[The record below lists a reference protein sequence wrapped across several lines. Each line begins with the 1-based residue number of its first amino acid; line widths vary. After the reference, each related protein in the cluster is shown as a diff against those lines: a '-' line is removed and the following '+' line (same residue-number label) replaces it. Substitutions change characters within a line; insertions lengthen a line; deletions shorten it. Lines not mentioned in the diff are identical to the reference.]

1 MSAPLNK
8 ESLPQT
14 RAGKE
19 GETFIRGRL
28 DHARRD
34 KNSWWLYL
42 LLLFFLFI
50 CKSLCL
56 MLLFA
61 VAVFPELIAQVTPR
75 DGAEG
80 RSRRRLI
87 QVGYLFLW
95 ATAILIN
102 FLGRYDRLPQDLV
115 EAYYFWPTMILLL
128 LGPALGQ
135 GAFLR
140 AMGIPGWLIRFVA
153 VLGCGL
159 ILPMLGGW
167 LDCARNYDTPREDW
181 GMEFT
186 HLSLKLYLVVCLP
199 AALLASLMSLCT
211 NRGKKSPVQSPEEI
225 PGKNLNRVHSLLFI
239 LAFVLQPLI
248 IIAISIYY
256 KGNGS
261 DTLALFW
268 LLSGVLLIW
277 LTFLF
282 KSWARSVI
290 VWRICLVMGCAAF
303 PLSLVALWDYLRYSH
318 FSYAP
323 LSYSYPAIFVY
334 LALCVLSAWW
344 ILRGQKAGN
353 RHMRC

>member
-1 MSAPLNK
+1 MK
-8 ESLPQT
+8 
-14 RAGKE
+14 
-19 GETFIRGRL
+19 
-28 DHARRD
+28 
-34 KNSWWLYL
+34 
-42 LLLFFLFI
+42 
-50 CKSLCL
+50 
-56 MLLFA
+56 
-61 VAVFPELIAQVTPR
+61 
-75 DGAEG
+75 
-80 RSRRRLI
+80 
-87 QVGYLFLW
+87 
-95 ATAILIN
+95 
-102 FLGRYDRLPQDLV
+102 
-115 EAYYFWPTMILLL
+115 
-128 LGPALGQ
+128 
-135 GAFLR
+135 
-140 AMGIPGWLIRFVA
+140 
-153 VLGCGL
+153 
-159 ILPMLGGW
+159 
-167 LDCARNYDTPREDW
+167 
-181 GMEFT
+181 
-186 HLSLKLYLVVCLP
+186 
-199 AALLASLMSLCT
+199 
-211 NRGKKSPVQSPEEI
+211 
-225 PGKNLNRVHSLLFI
+225 KNLLLFI

-282 KSWARSVI
+282 KRWARSVI